1 MKSYNHLFESLDIF
15 KDFVEGSGLNREK
28 EVLIRVHS
36 TQHSMDEMESLAK
49 EIKEVLPK
57 AVITGCSSSFVI
69 CEGKI
74 LSDSC
79 LISITDFDNCEIRY
93 SMFSCETE
101 DGKEKTGEELCR
113 QISKELIKG
122 DQGLMLVFFPLSYY
136 KTAKFVTSMN
146 RENPQIRMIG
156 GVSYMATDVYHEAEN
171 YAYVLADTAASANSM
186 AAVLII
192 SEQLSIYQNVINGVD
207 AVGRS
212 YEVTKVHEHFVDE
225 IEGVDAAKWYED
237 MLGGEELAKDPTLAS
252 IFPLIYEGT
261 KLSHNVVF
269 EPYETLPEPYKSEKR
284 NRINLFSEI
293 AQGMRFSLGY
303 FDPHKIIDQMNAVY
317 AQLHEEPVEALFVYD
332 CLARMWMLQD
342 CASWEVSQFQATN
355 MSGAMMAGEIGFVDG
370 KNVYANSTFV
380 IAALSEDP
388 HARILLK
395 EKALQ
400 NIDGLQYNNVQMI
413 NYLLTAGNKQL
424 NRQLNEQYS
433 QMQKAMFYNENLDL
447 ENQSKFLYDHENE
460 NLDKAA
466 VFFLKNKRVIRLF
479 LGQAAL
485 WNELRQIYKRLSAGL
500 ADKGLR
506 FYSYGDCAFL
516 IAADSR
522 MSDKDFVSV
531 MKETL
536 EQLNAVICREFV
548 FSYDCAVVMHEED
561 PIPKIDEALQY
572 AEKNKVPFVIYDQM
586 KEEGIDIR
594 EEMHML
600 QVLKEAL
607 VQDGVVPYFQGI
619 YDNQTKCIN
628 LHEALMRIKDS
639 DGRIYYPN
647 QFLPIAKEY
656 NLYEALSV
664 VMVKKVME
672 MFLNQGKRVSIN
684 LNVQDIYDREIIR
697 IIFRYLKLEQHP
709 ENFIFELVESE
720 EVQDYTYIQQFAD
733 SVHEYGA
740 KIAIDD
746 FGTGFSNLMHIIR
759 INADIIKIDGEIVK
773 DICDDTD
780 CLKFI
785 ELINKWCLQKDKK
798 VIAEYVE
805 NEKIQSLLEEMQV
818 AYSQGYY
825 FAKPM
830 SWEDCEKALEEK

>member
-15 KDFVEGSGLNREK
+15 KDFVEGSGLNRDK
-28 EVLIRVHS
+28 EVLIRIHS
-36 TQHSMDEMESLAK
+36 TQHSMGEMQSLAK
-49 EIKEVLPK
+49 EIKTVMPK

-79 LISITDFDNCEIRY
+79 LISITDFENCKIRY
-93 SMFSCETE
+93 GMFSCETE

-113 QISKELIKG
+113 QVSEELIKK

-171 YAYVLADTAASANSM
+171 YSYVLSDTNVSANSM
-186 AAVLII
+186 TAVLIM
-192 SEQLSIYQNVINGVD
+192 SKQLSIYQNVINGVD

-237 MLGGEELAKDPTLAS
+237 MLGEEELAKDPTLAS

-293 AQGMRFSLGY
+293 TQGMKFSLGY
-303 FDPHKIIDQMNAVY
+303 FDPHKIIDQMNDVY
-317 AQLHEEPVEALFVYD
+317 AKLHEEPVEALFVYD

-370 KNVYANSTFV
+370 KNIYANSTFV
-380 IAALSEDP
+380 IAALSEDSN
-388 HARILLK
+388 ARILLK

-433 QMQKAMFYNENLDL
+433 QMQRAMFYDENLDL
-447 ENQSKFLYDHENE
+447 ENQTKFLLDRENE

-485 WNELRQIYKRLSAGL
+485 WNELKQIYKRLSDAL
-500 ADKGLR
+500 VNKGLR
-506 FYSYGDCAFL
+506 FYSYGDCSFL
-516 IAADSR
+516 IAADDHI
-522 MSDKDFVSV
+522 SDGDFVSF

-536 EQLNAVICREFV
+536 EQLNAVICKEFV
-548 FSYDCAVVMHEED
+548 FSYECAVVMHEED

-572 AEKNKVPFVIYDQM
+572 AEKNKITFVIYDQI
-586 KEEGIDIR
+586 KEESIDIK

-600 QVLKEAL
+600 QVIKEAL
-607 VQDGVVPYFQGI
+607 VQDGVIPYFQGI
-619 YDNQTKCIN
+619 YDNRAKCITI
-628 LHEALMRIKDS
+628 HEALMRIRDAE
-639 DGRIYYPN
+639 GHLYYPD

-656 NLYEALSV
+656 NLYEPLSV

-672 MFLNQGKRVSIN
+672 MFLNQGQRVSIN

-697 IIFRYLKLEQHP
+697 IIFRYLELEQHP

-759 INADIIKIDGEIVK
+759 INADIIKIDGTIVK
-773 DICDDTD
+773 DICDDAD

-785 ELINKWCLQKDKK
+785 EMINNWCIQKDKE
-798 VIAEYVE
+798 VIAEFVE
-805 NEKIQSLLEEMQV
+805 DEKIQSLLEKIQV
-818 AYSQGYY
+818 TYSQGYY

-830 SWEDCEKALEEK
+830 SWEDCKKTRVEN

>member
-36 TQHSMDEMESLAK
+36 TQHSMDEMQSLAK
-49 EIKEVLPK
+49 EIKEILPK
-57 AVITGCSSSFVI
+57 AIITGCSSPFVI

-79 LISITDFDNCEIRY
+79 LISITDFDNCKLRY
-93 SMFSCETE
+93 GTFSCETE
-101 DGKEKTGEELCR
+101 DGKEKSGEELCR
-113 QISKELIKG
+113 QVSEELIKK

-136 KTAKFVTSMN
+136 KTAKFVASMN
-146 RENPQIRMIG
+146 RNNQGIKMVG
-156 GVSYMATDVYHEAEN
+156 GVSYMRQNVHHEAEN
-171 YAYVLADTAASANSM
+171 HAYVLADTITSTNSM
-186 AAVLII
+186 AAVLIM
-192 SEQLSIYQNVINGVD
+192 SDQLHIYENVINGAD
-207 AVGRS
+207 PVGRS
-212 YEVTKVHEHFVDE
+212 YEITKVHGHFIDE
-225 IEGVDAAKWYED
+225 IEGMDAAQWYEN
-237 MLGGEELAKDPTLAS
+237 MLGKDELTKDPSLAG

-261 KLSHNVVF
+261 KLSHGVV
-269 EPYETLPEPYKSEKR
+269 YESYEILPEPYKSEKR

-293 AQGMRFSLGY
+293 TEGMKFSLGY
-303 FDPHKIIDQMNAVY
+303 FDPQKIIDQMNEVY
-317 AQLHEEPVEALFVYD
+317 ARLHEEPVEVLFVYD

-342 CASWEVSQFQATN
+342 CASWEVSQFQTTN
-355 MSGAMMAGEIGFVDG
+355 MSGALMAGEIGYVDG

-380 IAALSEDP
+380 LAALSEDP

-400 NIDGLQYNNVQMI
+400 NISGLQYNNVQMI
-413 NYLLTAGNKQL
+413 NYLLTTGNKQL
-424 NRQLNEQYS
+424 NRQLDEQYS
-433 QMQKAMFYNENLDL
+433 QMQRAMFYNENLDL
-447 ENQSKFLYDHENE
+447 ENQSKFLFDHENE
-460 NLDKAA
+460 NLDKTA

-479 LGQAAL
+479 LGQVAL
-485 WNELRQIYKRLSAGL
+485 WNELKQIYKRLSDGL

-506 FYSYGDCAFL
+506 FYSYGDCALL
-516 IAADSR
+516 IAADEH
-522 MSDKDFVSV
+522 MSDRDFVSV
-531 MKETL
+531 MKESL

-548 FSYDCAVVMHEED
+548 FSYECAVVMHEEE

-572 AEKNKVPFVIYDQM
+572 AEKNKISFVIYGQM
-586 KEEGIDIR
+586 KEEGIDIK

-619 YDNQTKCIN
+619 YDNQAKCIN
-628 LHEALMRIKDS
+628 LHEALMRIRDAE
-639 DGRIYYPN
+639 GRLYYPN

-759 INADIIKIDGEIVK
+759 INADIIKIDGAIVK

-785 ELINKWCLQKDKK
+785 EMINKWCSQKDKK

-805 NEKIQSLLEEMQV
+805 DEKIQSLLEGMQV

-830 SWEDCEKALEEK
+830 SWEDCQKALEEK

>member
-1 MKSYNHLFESLDIF
+1 MKSYNHLFESLDLF
-15 KDFVEGSGLNREK
+15 KDFVEGSGLNRDK
-28 EVLIRVHS
+28 EVLIRIHS
-36 TQHSMDEMESLAK
+36 TQHSMDEIQSLAK

-57 AVITGCSSSFVI
+57 AIIAGCSSSHII

-79 LISITDFDNCEIRY
+79 LISITDFENCKIR
-93 SMFSCETE
+93 SGMFSCETE
-101 DGKEKTGEELCR
+101 EGKEKTGEELCH
-113 QISKELIKG
+113 QVSEELIKK
-122 DQGLMLVFFPLSYY
+122 DQGLMLIFFPLAYY
-136 KTAKFVTSMN
+136 KTGKFVASMN

-171 YAYVLADTAASANSM
+171 YAYVLSDTTASANSM
-186 AAVLII
+186 AAVLIL
-192 SEQLSIYQNVINGVD
+192 SEQLSIYQDVINGVD

-225 IEGVDAAKWYED
+225 IEGMDAAKWYED
-237 MLGGEELAKDPTLAS
+237 MLGEEELAKDSNLAS
-252 IFPLIYEGT
+252 IFPLIYEGS

-293 AQGMRFSLGY
+293 AQGMKFSLGY
-303 FDPHKIIDQMNAVY
+303 FDPQKIIDQMNDVY
-317 AQLHEEPVEALFVYD
+317 ARLHEEPVETLFVYD

-342 CASWEVSQFQATN
+342 CASWEVSQFQTTN
-355 MSGAMMAGEIGFVDG
+355 MSGAMMAGEISFVDG

-380 IAALSEDP
+380 IAALSEDS

-400 NIDGLQYNNVQMI
+400 DIDGLQYNNVQMI

-433 QMQKAMFYNENLDL
+433 QMQRAMFYNENLDL
-447 ENQSKFLYDHENE
+447 ENQTKFLLDHENE

-466 VFFLKNKRVIRLF
+466 VFFLKNKRIIRLF
-479 LGQAAL
+479 LGQGAL
-485 WNELRQIYKRLSAGL
+485 WDELKHIYKRLSDSL
-500 ADKGLR
+500 ADNDLR

-516 IAADSR
+516 IAADAR
-522 MSDKDFVSV
+522 MSDRDFVSI

-536 EQLNAVICREFV
+536 EQLNTVICREFV
-548 FSYDCAVVMHEED
+548 FSYECAVAMHESE
-561 PIPKIDEALQY
+561 PIPKIDEARQY
-572 AEKNKVPFVIYDQM
+572 AEKNKLSFVIYDQM
-586 KEEGIDIR
+586 KEEGVDVK

-607 VQDGVVPYFQGI
+607 VQDGVIPYFQGI
-619 YDNQTKCIN
+619 HDNQAKCIN
-628 LHEALMRIKDS
+628 LHEALMRIRDTE
-639 DGRIYYPN
+639 GRMYYPD

-656 NLYEALSV
+656 NLYEPLSV
-664 VMVKKVME
+664 IMVKKVME

-684 LNVQDIYDREIIR
+684 LNVQDLYDREMIR

-759 INADIIKIDGEIVK
+759 INADIIKIDGAIVK
-773 DICDDTD
+773 DICDDAE

-785 ELINKWCLQKDKK
+785 EMINNWCSQKNKK

-805 NEKIQSLLEEMQV
+805 NEKIQSLLEKMQV

-830 SWEDCEKALEEK
+830 SWEDCQKIV